1 MGWLKHIL
9 LGDIGQS
16 IDIVETSNQLKCNEN
31 VQRIQRRNQSM
42 QEMEIARLKA
52 RTERLHLAVTALSRY
67 LVEKNLIAESEFRDF
82 LDQIDGEDGKSD
94 GRLPFVDE
102 ASKPRLVVPPSKL
115 KQ

>member
-16 IDIVETSNQLKCNEN
+16 IDIVEASNQLKCNEN
-31 VQRIQRRNQSM
+31 VQRIQRRNQSR

-67 LVEKNLIAESEFRDF
+67 LVEKNLIAESDFRDF
-82 LDQIDGEDGKSD
+82 LDQIDREDGDPD
-94 GRLPFVDE
+94 GRLSFEDE
-102 ASKPRLVVPPSKL
+102 GSKARLLVPPN
-115 KQ
+115 KQTQ